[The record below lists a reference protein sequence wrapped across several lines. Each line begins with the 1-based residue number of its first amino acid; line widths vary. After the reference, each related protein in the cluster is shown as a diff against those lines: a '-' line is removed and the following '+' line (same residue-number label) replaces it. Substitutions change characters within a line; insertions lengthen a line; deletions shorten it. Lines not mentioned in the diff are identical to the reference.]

1 MWCELVS
8 GSNSDFSSDVTEGNY
23 IAYLISNEYW
33 WVFLPYTTFLENEKE
48 NRYDDENLLIKCV
61 LDFH

>member
-33 WVFLPYTTFLENEKE
+33 
-48 NRYDDENLLIKCV
+48 
-61 LDFH
+61 